1 MNTIKQ
7 LNAKIDAL
15 GKRLA
20 TAENDIQALG
30 LECLEH
36 LNAHGDTMPLNRLFG
51 VLRRTQHQAF
61 MEWALA
67 FGKVNK
73 NTNKLTLETQAF
85 SFAKDKTTDI
95 EGATAKPWFMFADEK
110 AEAVKKAFDFQVA
123 VMQLIKKAAAAGIDH
138 SKLVQVAALA
148 DIKADKVPA
157 TVLTGEAAKDAV
169 EPAAV

>member
-1 MNTIKQ
+1 MTTIKQ

-20 TAENDIQALG
+20 TAENDIQGLG

-73 NTNKLTLETQAF
+73 NANKLTVGEQAF
-85 SFAKDKTTDI
+85 AFAKDKTTDM
-95 EGATAKPWFMFADEK
+95 EGAKAKPWFMFADDK
-110 AEAVKKAFDFQVA
+110 AEATKKAFDFQVA

-157 TVLTGEAAKDAV
+157 TVITGEAAL
-169 EPAAV
+169 AAAGEALV